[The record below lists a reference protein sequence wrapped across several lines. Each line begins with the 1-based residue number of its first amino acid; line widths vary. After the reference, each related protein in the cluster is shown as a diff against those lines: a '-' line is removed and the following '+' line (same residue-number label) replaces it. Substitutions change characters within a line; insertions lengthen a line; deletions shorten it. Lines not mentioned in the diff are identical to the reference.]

1 MARLARSHNKH
12 LGQLCSVKLIF
23 VVIRL
28 HKMFIATKQDADVL
42 SFSDLFVGHGRGH
55 VFVHGKNDSL
65 ENTLWSEFI
74 IFTIENKLVV
84 DQFMLFCGLQAYV
97 SKVYLSDDEE
107 DRFTFTTTIVSF

>member
-1 MARLARSHNKH
+1 
-12 LGQLCSVKLIF
+12 
-23 VVIRL
+23 
-28 HKMFIATKQDADVL
+28 MFIATKQDGR
-42 SFSDLFVGHGRGH
+42 FVIFR
-55 VFVHGKNDSL
+55 FVRRAWEGTCICSWENDSL

-107 DRFTFTTTIVSF
+107 ERCTFTTTIIVSF